1 MNYLLIEPKGKALAP
16 NIALMKWARWCEIKK
31 QNYQYVRGK
40 VVPDIIPHKMLMS
53 CIFSY
58 DSRKY
63 ENTINFYKRLFPDV
77 PLVAGGVF
85 PSLNPKWFSFR
96 WKKRLKNGEHEVSI
110 YQGLHPDIENLA
122 PKYNVSIKSEGKL
135 PYERD
140 KIVLYAS
147 RGCVNKCGYCAVPRL
162 EGDMRC
168 YKSIKHILDLAKTE
182 LPNAKSI
189 VFYDNNFTE
198 HEYFDDIVDELVEF
212 GLPIDIHGL
221 HVDSFTEHHAK
232 RFAELKWAG
241 QSKNGPPYIRFSFD
255 KFRYSANIE
264 RALKLAIKYDIKAT
278 FFCYMLFNFN
288 DSPHDFWK
296 RIVETHDIVSRN
308 KRTIVLFPQRYE
320 PLKALKRNQ
329 YIGPKWTDEKVRG
342 LVKLY
347 TYLRGFI
354 PITYNSNTI
363 RWLGFTEDEFFG
375 KVMHMNQKNKLN
387 KFTEDVIFLLEY

>member
-1 MNYLLIEPKGKALAP
+1 M
-16 NIALMKWARWCEIKK
+16 IALESLDTRPYRETLPTAAT
-31 QNYQYVRGK
+31 
-40 VVPDIIPHKMLMS
+40 VPGTVI
-53 CIFSY
+53 
-58 DSRKY
+58 
-63 ENTINFYKRLFPDV
+63 
-77 PLVAGGVF
+77 
-85 PSLNPKWFSFR
+85 
-96 WKKRLKNGEHEVSI
+96 EH
-110 YQGLHPDIENLA
+110 LA
-122 PKYNVSIKSEGKL
+122 PKFNVPIKSEGKL

-147 RGCVNKCGYCAVPRL
+147 RGCVNRCGYCAVPRL

-168 YKSIKHILDLAKTE
+168 YKSINHILDFAKTE

-198 HEYFDDIVDELVEF
+198 HKFFDDIVDELVEF

-264 RALKLAIKYDIKAT
+264 RALKLVIKYNIKAT

-308 KRTIVLFPQRYE
+308 KRIIVLFPQRYE
-320 PLKALKRNQ
+320 PLNALKRNQ
-329 YIGPKWTDEKVRG
+329 YIGPKWTHEKVRG
-342 LVKLY
+342 LVRLY

-354 PITYNSNTI
+354 PITYNGNTI

-375 KVMHMNQKNKLN
+375 KVMHMNQNNKLL
-387 KFTEDVIFLLEY
+387 KFTEDIIFLLEY